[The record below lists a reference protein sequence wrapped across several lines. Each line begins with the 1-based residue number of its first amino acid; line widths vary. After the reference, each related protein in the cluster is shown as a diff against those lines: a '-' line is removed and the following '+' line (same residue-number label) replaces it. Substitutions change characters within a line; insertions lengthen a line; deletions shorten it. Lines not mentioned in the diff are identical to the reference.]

1 MNLTGFEEDSLVALN
16 DLLFVMS
23 LFCTP
28 GSNDIT

>member
-1 MNLTGFEEDSLVALN
+1 MNLTGFEEDSLVAVN

-28 GSNDIT
+28 GSNDII